1 MEIDKKYPNRVIYDT
16 GLVICRWG
24 PPVQIG
30 DGICVPG
37 NGDAHYE
44 VVFRLLVFRPFV
56 DEVCVGKICQC
67 SEEGVRVTTG
77 FFNDVFIPAFWM
89 LRPSRYD
96 AKSGLW
102 IWTPSFDDD
111 EGDDEVAVKTE
122 DGVETKEDE
131 NNEEEENRYEMYIGA
146 EIKFKVK
153 SLNFTKVTNTAKG
166 VQATATTI
174 SHSAKSDAATSA
186 RLRSLSIGSDKGGEQ
201 TRTRRR
207 SSSLDLTDADKVPA
221 SMQIVASICEDGLG
235 LAEWW
240 SNEEGEEEAEE
251 EE

>member
-1 MEIDKKYPNRVIYDT
+1 M
-16 GLVICRWG
+16 
-24 PPVQIG
+24 QIG
-30 DGICVPG
+30 DGIFVPG

-67 SEEGVRVTTG
+67 SEEGVRISLG

-96 AKSGLW
+96 KKSGLW
-102 IWTPSFDDD
+102 IWTPSFDDGEKD
-111 EGDDEVAVKTE
+111 VEVSVKAE
-122 DGVETKEDE
+122 DGVETKKDDNED
-131 NNEEEENRYEMYIGA
+131 NEEDAADAAERYEMYIGA

-174 SHSAKSDAATSA
+174 SHSNKSDAATSA

-201 TRTRRR
+201 TKRR
-207 SSSLDLTDADKVPA
+207 SSSLDLTDADNVPA

-240 SNEEGEEEAEE
+240 SNEEEGGEEEEGEE
-251 EE
+251 